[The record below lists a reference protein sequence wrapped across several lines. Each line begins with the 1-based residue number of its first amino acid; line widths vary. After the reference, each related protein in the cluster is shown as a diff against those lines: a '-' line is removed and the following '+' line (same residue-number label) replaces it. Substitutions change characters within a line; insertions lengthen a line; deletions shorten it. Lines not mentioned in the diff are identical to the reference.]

1 MYGNLR
7 EQRQQRRRERRQQI
21 SSLQIVFV
29 SILAIG
35 LLLAIN
41 FSARIRRGQQIDELR
56 NQIQA
61 TIDVEQDRNRQLRA
75 TQVYVA
81 GDESVAAW
89 AHAEGKL
96 VREGEILVIPV
107 PGEVTATPIPQE
119 RPPEVKQLNTEPK
132 PEEEAYWQLW
142 WSLFFDRPPPDW
154 LE

>member
-35 LLLAIN
+35 MLLAIN
-41 FSARIRRGQQIDELR
+41 FSARIRRGQQIDDLQD
-56 NQIQA
+56 QIQA
-61 TIDVEQDRNRQLRA
+61 TIDVELDRNRQLKA

-81 GDESVAAW
+81 SDESVAAW

-96 VREGEILVIPV
+96 VREGEVLVIPV
-107 PGEVTATPIPQE
+107 PGEVTPTPIPQA
-119 RPPEVKQLNTEPK
+119 RPPEVEQLNEPAA
-132 PEEEAYWQLW
+132 PEEEEYWKLW
-142 WSLFFDRPPPDW
+142 WSLFFDSEPPDW

>member
-1 MYGNLR
+1 MYGNLQ

-61 TIDVEQDRNRQLRA
+61 TIDVDTERNRQLKA

-81 GDESVAAW
+81 SDESVAAW

-96 VREGEILVIPV
+96 VRNGEVLVIPV
-107 PGEVTATPIPQE
+107 PGEVTATPIPRE
-119 RPPEVKQLNTEPK
+119 RPPEVEQLNTEP
-132 PEEEAYWQLW
+132 PAEEDTNWQLW
-142 WSLFFDRPPPDW
+142 WSLFFDSPPPDW